1 MSLSCVIFKM
11 LFVSK
16 YSDRKVTKIKRSNTQ
31 TDKSVNASLTQANEA
46 YHQRNMSISAPETKG
61 ARCVNME
68 PYKNRGNE
76 DKMVTV
82 NEIRGAGATVVTDPE
97 TVHDSQG
104 IS

>member
-1 MSLSCVIFKM
+1 
-11 LFVSK
+11 
-16 YSDRKVTKIKRSNTQ
+16 
-31 TDKSVNASLTQANEA
+31 
-46 YHQRNMSISAPETKG
+46 
-61 ARCVNME
+61 ME

-82 NEIRGAGATVVTDPE
+82 NEIRGAGATVVTDPD